1 MPRIE
6 EPILTPNQVF
16 RGDLIADQP
25 SIPKGRNESGR
36 SWKLRP
42 QKRASSLITM
52 APQNAASTSWDKKM
66 EERKTRKAVLEREKE
81 LKDERKKAIQEKK
94 ERRLENERRRME
106 NEFKV
111 ASRNAQVLTKNVDYK
126 MKAMNKKQL
135 RQIKK
140 TRMNSR
146 TGVLEY
152 VSAFAK

>member
-1 MPRIE
+1 MPRID
-6 EPILTPNQVF
+6 EPILTPNQIF
-16 RGDLIADQP
+16 HGDILTDQP
-25 SIPKGRNESGR
+25 SIPRGRNESGR

-42 QKRASSLITM
+42 QKRASSLISM
-52 APQNAASTSWDKKM
+52 NPQNATSSTWNKKM
-66 EERKTRKAVLEREKE
+66 EERKIRKAILEREKE
-81 LKDERKKAIQEKK
+81 LKEDRKKAIQEKK

-106 NEFKV
+106 NEFKT
-111 ASRNAQVLTKNVDYK
+111 ASQNAQYLSKNVDLK

-152 VSAFAK
+152 VSAFAN